1 MNLIYITALKYLA
14 PVVLIA
20 GILWAAHDH
29 GVKSER
35 ARWEAKAYQA
45 TITAHET
52 AAKFTSGVLVAH
64 SETEQNAQT
73 KIDQHNDSVVIADNS
88 SDRLRDE
95 IDTYIKRSENSSA
108 AFAEYRKATEARL
121 RVLAHMHDLSDQ
133 LAGIYA
139 EQADASR
146 IAGDACVA
154 AYESLKTEIESNL

>member
-1 MNLIYITALKYLA
+1 MNLMYLTALKYLA

-20 GILWAAHDH
+20 AGLLAVHDH

-35 ARWEAKAYQA
+35 ARWEARAYQA
-45 TITAHET
+45 TIQAHET

-64 SETEQNAQT
+64 QETEKNAQT
-73 KIDQHNDSVVIADNS
+73 KIDQHNDSVVIADNT

-95 IDTYIKRSENSSA
+95 IDTYIKRSEDNRA
-108 AFAEYRKATEARL
+108 TFAEYRAATEKRL
-121 RVLAHMHDLSDQ
+121 RVLANMHNLSDR

-154 AYESLKTEIESNL
+154 SYESLKLEIESIR